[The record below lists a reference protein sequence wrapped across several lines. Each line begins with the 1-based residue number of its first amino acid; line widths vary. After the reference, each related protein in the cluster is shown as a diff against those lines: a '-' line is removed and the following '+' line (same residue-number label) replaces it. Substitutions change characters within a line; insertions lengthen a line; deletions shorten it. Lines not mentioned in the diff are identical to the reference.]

1 MEKIFDITSLVLEFK
16 NKKIAT
22 KKQLSESNRK
32 VLGKTERDNLTTEM
46 IRDLKRVQHNR
57 WRGSS
62 ASFDAS
68 KWNLMVEGYDS
79 ISEEEDMEECGVME
93 MQGGMTDDYMLDPE
107 MMADELSG
115 EPVIMTHDDDVE
127 DDMLSPYNDHY
138 TFTSECE
145 NCGSTNTE
153 MISSPSMYSGH
164 DHGIQ
169 CHDCDNLS
177 WGGSLGEAA
186 MREKDPPESGPPNKN
201 KNKNSDDLEE
211 PDVVIASDPEG
222 DLVAGG
228 A

>member
-1 MEKIFDITSLVLEFK
+1 
-16 NKKIAT
+16 
-22 KKQLSESNRK
+22 
-32 VLGKTERDNLTTEM
+32 M

-79 ISEEEDMEECGVME
+79 LSEEDMEECGVME

-107 MMADELSG
+107 MMDDELS

-127 DDMLSPYNDHY
+127 DDMLSSYGGDY
-138 TFTSECE
+138 GSECE

-153 MISSPSMYSGH
+153 MISSPSMYAGH

-169 CHDCDNLS
+169 CHDCDQVS

-186 MREKDPPESGPPNKN
+186 MREKDPPEVGAPSD
-201 KNKNSDDLEE
+201 DDLEE
-211 PDVVIASDPEG
+211 ADVIASDDEG
-222 DLVAGG
+222 FLVG